1 MTTSKGSEI
10 IGSGWNTFGIKDA
23 IKLVTEKLLSLDHFE
38 ELDPMMNETEDTS
51 GLTMLRVTAI
61 ARLSIKELDVLG
73 SMEDDENI
81 DKEDDG
87 EWVNQSAQLDG
98 RNAFGMFDNEL

>member
-1 MTTSKGSEI
+1 MTASKGSEI
-10 IGSGWNTFGIKDA
+10 IGNGWNTFGIKDA